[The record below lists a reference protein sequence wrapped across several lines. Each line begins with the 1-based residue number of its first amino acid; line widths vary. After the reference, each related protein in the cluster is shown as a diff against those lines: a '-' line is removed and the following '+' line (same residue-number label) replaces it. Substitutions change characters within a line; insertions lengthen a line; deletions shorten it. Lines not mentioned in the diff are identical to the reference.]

1 MNEINIILDSNIELD
16 DSLITLKNDKEILF
30 NKINKTLNLLNL
42 DSSLLSNEELIQFK
56 LLDILY
62 NDNYIDFLSD
72 IDITY
77 LDNTNNFE
85 NDILNKL
92 NYRDKNS
99 VFSKKIIIKKI
110 LDFFNP
116 IIDVNDIKDNSLHL
130 NKNKL
135 IINKN
140 DITLNYN
147 IEAKYINKKV
157 KSLELK
163 NYNIP
168 KLNSFSIHG
177 LYNNKIQF
185 NIPYMLNEFSLEFN
199 NIFNEISNN
208 IHLYIKNLNYNNK
221 TLFSLDTVDI
231 NDLIKLYKYTLV
243 QFQLYNNNKIIL
255 HNIPTII
262 NNNISDEIK
271 VDNEELILFFNKYK
285 YNTKSIDIDKCNNFL
300 TNKIGNYFSNNIYN
314 SFNNDGLLYLYENIY
329 LYSLNN
335 ENIQKI
341 IKKLLDQQKYKLEYQ
356 NNLLILENKLLLNYK
371 LEYITKKKFPNLF
384 NINSKEN
391 LFNKFNKFDI
401 NKIPKKIKDVIL
413 LDLKKNEDFIQNQL
427 YNKCKHK
434 NVLKSFYNSINKY
447 NSFNELLKYIK
458 KDINKESNKSIYK
471 CNLCSFNLICPH
483 IIDYYIL
490 YFNKNYQ
497 NKNDDY
503 IHLKILNKYM
513 SKAPIDMIY
522 YCKVCGEELGKSYDM
537 EQNIEFKDN
546 VRVNTLEYSDDTS
559 IMIQNTVSY
568 IVYTYLSFKGV
579 TMQINKTQIIR
590 YIIENISLY
599 VNNIEKKLRK
609 SKNYDS
615 KHESKTTDLIKFNI
629 IIFTYSCIIF
639 IMNKYP
645 NLIFNKINKAKKLD
659 NIIIEKQSNSKKGS
673 KKGSKNNYNNTK
685 GGISANRINNIKDN
699 FREAYDLIIST
710 NYLLLSQLDYTKNT
724 EIIKNILV
732 KSYTFINN
740 SNELELDIKKN
751 NNLEL
756 LLNSSIY
763 KYYYNIANI
772 YPLLKDN
779 LNGKRKNIGI
789 MVNYTDIY
797 KSSLKKIKYDD
808 YKNILGNID
817 VDKKP
822 DYLFEKFNIPKFLN
836 STNLESIEKLSKINS
851 YSEYKYYSIL
861 LFTYFINHR
870 LYELPIYEF
879 IELDKEEKKV
889 KHLSNIYLDKIKSD
903 IDINFLK
910 YKDIVSL
917 YISKTLII
925 KEFELQLIK
934 NNIQFNQYPYSN
946 IKLNNSRY
954 YYTKNIE
961 LNKYIC
967 KKDSNL
973 HNYNIYIYLL
983 NNKEYSINKK
993 DIDKKQENLNI
1004 VLDPKVIFKDYQ
1016 CSKCELRKKSTY
1028 DYNNTYILNIIY
1040 KKYDIIQFYNIYRY
1054 KCPLGDFH
1062 IFKNNVCKICKI
1074 TSNDI
1079 LQNNINIFEKFK
1091 NNYKKY
1097 LNNILSIQNIN
1108 ILNIINENKKLLNTN
1123 IIDNYKQYI
1132 NNDSNIITQ
1141 FIDEIDKLNIDD
1153 LIIYISKI
1161 SNIDIKYFKILGLTE
1176 GINYSDITL
1185 IEPSYVNID
1194 NRFIKILNY
1203 IRTLSIYTNLLIN
1216 IEKITSY
1223 YDYEFLE
1230 IINEIKLSNKDTFIK
1245 QIKINNNINLI
1256 EMFNFIKL
1264 TNNDNK
1270 YIIEFGLKMLF
1281 NKIKEINEL
1290 NNKLDNFLEKYLNFI
1305 INQLFKYDELFTNYN
1320 YGELKQM
1327 FTENIPGYEDD
1338 YENNNYE
1345 NTEDDDDGLFS
1356 YNDIDVEF
1364 GDVED

>member
-30 NKINKTLNLLNL
+30 SKINKTLNLLNL

-72 IDITY
+72 LDITY
-77 LDNTNNFE
+77 LDNNNNFE
-85 NDILNKL
+85 NDVLNKL
-92 NYRDKNS
+92 NNKDKTS

-116 IIDVNDIKDNSLHL
+116 IIDFDDIKDITLNV

-135 IINKN
+135 IVNKN

-157 KSLELK
+157 KSSELK

-168 KLNSFSIHG
+168 KLNTFSVYG
-177 LYNNKIQF
+177 LYNNKIKY
-185 NIPYMLNEFSLEFN
+185 NIPYVLNEFSLEFN
-199 NIFNEISNN
+199 NIINKISNN
-208 IHLYIKNLNYNNK
+208 IYLYIKNLNYKNK
-221 TLFSLDTVDI
+221 TLFSLDKVEI

-243 QFQLYNNNKIIL
+243 QFQLYNDNKIIL
-255 HNIPTII
+255 NNIPSII

-271 VDNEELILFFNKYK
+271 KDNEEILLFFNKYK
-285 YNTKSIDIDKCNNFL
+285 YNHKSIDIDKCNNFL
-300 TNKIGNYFSNNIYN
+300 TNKIGKYFNNNIYN

-329 LYSLNN
+329 LYSLDN

-341 IKKLLDQQKYKLEYQ
+341 IKKLLDQKKYKLEYQ
-356 NNLLILENKLLLNYK
+356 NNLLILENKVLLNNK

-391 LFNKFNKFDI
+391 IFNKFNRFDI

-490 YFNKNYQ
+490 YFNKNSQ
-497 NKNDDY
+497 NRNDDY

-522 YCKVCGEELGKSYDM
+522 YCKVCGEELGKSYDI

-559 IMIQNTVSY
+559 IMIQSTVSY
-568 IVYTYLSFKGV
+568 IVYTYLSFKGI
-579 TMQINKTQIIR
+579 TMQINKSQIIR

-599 VNNIEKKLRK
+599 INNIEKKLRK

-615 KHESKTTDLIKFNI
+615 KHETKTTDLIKFNI

-645 NLIFNKINKAKKLD
+645 NLIFNKISKAKKLD
-659 NIIIEKQSNSKKGS
+659 NIIIDKQSNSKKGS
-673 KKGSKNNYNNTK
+673 KNNFNKVK
-685 GGISANRINNIKDN
+685 GGISKTHINNIKDN

-740 SNELELDIKKN
+740 SNELELDIKKT

-756 LLNSSIY
+756 VLNSSIY

-772 YPLLKDN
+772 YPLSKDN
-779 LNGKRKNIGI
+779 SNGKRKNIGL
-789 MVNYTDIY
+789 MVNYTDLY
-797 KSSLKKIKYDD
+797 KSSIKKIKYDD
-808 YKNILGNID
+808 YKSILGNID
-817 VDKKP
+817 LDKKP
-822 DYLFEKFNIPKFLN
+822 DYLFEKFTIPKFLN
-836 STNLESIEKLSKINS
+836 SNNLDNIESIEKISKINS

-861 LFTYFINHR
+861 LFTYFINNR

-903 IDINFLK
+903 INNEFLK

-917 YISKTLII
+917 YISKTLLI
-925 KEFELQLIK
+925 KEFEINIIK
-934 NNIQFNQYPYSN
+934 NNIQYNQYPYSN

-973 HNYNIYIYLL
+973 HNYNLYIYSL
-983 NNKEYSINKK
+983 NDKEYIINKK
-993 DIDKKQENLNI
+993 DIEKKSENLKI

-1016 CSKCELRKKSTY
+1016 CSKCQLRKKSTN
-1028 DYNNTYILNIIY
+1028 DYNNTDILNIIH
-1040 KKYDIIQFYNIYRY
+1040 KKNNIIQFYNIYRY
-1054 KCPLGDFH
+1054 KCPLGEFH
-1062 IFKNNVCKICKI
+1062 IFENNICKTCKI
-1074 TSNDI
+1074 TSDDI
-1079 LQNNINIFEKFK
+1079 LQNNINIFDKFK
-1091 NNYKKY
+1091 KNYDKY
-1097 LNNILSIQNIN
+1097 LDDLSSIQNIN
-1108 ILNIINENKKLLNTN
+1108 ILNNINENKKLLNTN
-1123 IIDNYKQYI
+1123 IIDNYKQFI
-1132 NNDSNIITQ
+1132 NKDSNIITK

-1153 LIIYISKI
+1153 LIIYISKL
-1161 SNIDIKYFKILGLTE
+1161 SKIDIKYFKILGLTE
-1176 GINYSDITL
+1176 GINYSDIEL
-1185 IEPSYVNID
+1185 NEPSYTNID

-1203 IRTLSIYTNLLIN
+1203 IRTLSIYINLLIN

-1223 YDYEFLE
+1223 YDYDFLE
-1230 IINEIKLSNKDTFIK
+1230 IINEIKLLNKDNLIK
-1245 QIKINNNINLI
+1245 QIKINTNINLI

-1264 TNNDNK
+1264 TKNDNK
-1270 YIIEFGLKMLF
+1270 YIIEFGLKILF
-1281 NKIKEINEL
+1281 NKIKEISEL
-1290 NNKLDNFLEKYLNFI
+1290 NDRLDNILEKYLNFI
-1305 INQLFKYDELFTNYN
+1305 INRLFKYDELFTNYN

-1327 FTENIPGYEDD
+1327 FTENIPGYEDN
-1338 YENNNYE
+1338 YENDEYE

-1356 YNDIDVEF
+1356 YNDIDIEF